1 MPPSSTAPLR
11 DPASSRTAEWPSLS
25 HGEASCARACG
36 VNDDARIVTANPA
49 AAPMGTMTV
58 MRRIYRQALPQTI
71 ELLVIRFLSGAKVA
85 GAKVD

>member
-1 MPPSSTAPLR
+1 
-11 DPASSRTAEWPSLS
+11 
-25 HGEASCARACG
+25 
-36 VNDDARIVTANPA
+36 
-49 AAPMGTMTV
+49 